1 MMYQA
6 IATIA
11 TNKRSFRCESGIW
24 DTAEKANEELR
35 YFIGAAIPMRESF
48 KVIQTIKHITK

>member
-11 TNKRSFRCESGIW
+11 TNKRTHRCESGIW
-24 DTAEKANEELR
+24 ETAEKAQEELR
-35 YFIGAAIPMRESF
+35 FLLTAQIPMRESF
-48 KVIQTIKHITK
+48 RVIQTLKHITK